1 MRRIILL
8 AAFWVP
14 LTVYS
19 QTQDQSK
26 ARDSILLLGYFEKLN
41 HTDLYSQ
48 DRQKYLDSI
57 LLIRPKA
64 AYIWQQK
71 AMPLF
76 KQKKY
81 SIGMAYLDKAVEYDT
96 TGHWL
101 EYRAFIKCIFQKDY
115 QSAIADFSAAKQRN
129 GFGFVMD
136 HSYDFYTGLSY
147 LQLNEFSKAANYIQT
162 SIDYRVN
169 KMNGAHYLENFY
181 LGIVQMEM
189 GQLDKAISLFDAALN
204 DYSHFSDA
212 KFYKAQ
218 CLLKSRKLDIATEL
232 FKEALKDLEKGFT
245 INEDNVIYETYPYQ
259 VSKAWLAA
267 IVKSFEK

>member
-1 MRRIILL
+1 M

-14 LTVYS
+14 LFVYS
-19 QTQDQSK
+19 QTGEQAK
-26 ARDSILLLGYFEKLN
+26 VRDSILLLKYFEKLN

-48 DRQKYLDSI
+48 ERQNYLDSI
-57 LLIRPKA
+57 LLIKPKA
-64 AYIWQQK
+64 AYLWQQK

-81 SIGMAYLDKAVEYDT
+81 SIGMMYLDKAVDYDT

-115 QSAIADFSAAKQRN
+115 KSAIADFDIAKQKN
-129 GFGFVMD
+129 GFGFIMD

-147 LQLNEFSKAANYIQT
+147 LQLNEFSKAATSIQS
-162 SIDYRVN
+162 SIDYREK

-204 DYSHFSDA
+204 AYSHFSDA

-218 CLLKSRKLDIATEL
+218 CLLKLGKIDLAKPLYR
-232 FKEALKDLEKGFT
+232 EALKDLEKGFT
-245 INEDNVIYETYPYQ
+245 INEDNVIYEIYPYQ
-259 VSKAWLAA
+259 VSKAWLTA
-267 IVKSFEK
+267 IVQSFDK